1 MVRKKASGALLSAR
15 KHAIIKDMQAAIA
28 REMAAQS
35 EVPKVV
41 NVAETSRQDPAGK
54 VERAVANALAAGK
67 LGGALPE
74 WVPSLSISRGVWRS

>member
-41 NVAETSRQDPAGK
+41 NVQTSRQDSG
-54 VERAVANALAAGK
+54 RQG
-67 LGGALPE
+67 
-74 WVPSLSISRGVWRS
+74 